1 MVKETKIICIM
12 CPLAC
17 RVTVTTDDEGK
28 IKSLAD
34 YLCKQGEQ
42 YIISE
47 CQFPGRILTT
57 TVLIEGSSQKLLP
70 VRTDKPVL
78 RTRLMDVMYSLSQ
91 IKVKP
96 PIKMG
101 QIIVS
106 DINKMGVDV
115 VSADGLPT

>member
-1 MVKETKIICIM
+1 MAKETRITCIM

-17 RVTVTTDDEGK
+17 WVTVTTDDEGNVTGT
-28 IKSLAD
+28 AD
-34 YLCKQGEQ
+34 YQCKEGVKYAIAELN
-42 YIISE
+42 
-47 CQFPGRILTT
+47 FPGRILTT
-57 TVLIEGSSQKLLP
+57 MVLTEGSSHKLLP
-70 VRTDKPVL
+70 VRTSKPVL
-78 RTRLMDVMYSLSQ
+78 KNHLMELMHSLAQ

-115 VSADGLPT
+115 VSTDGLLE